1 MLDAFL
7 QEQKTRYLALVQKK
21 IFVPYFAN
29 SSQFPFP
36 LGPLNQTQM
45 DDLEEVIIEH
55 HLHVSKH
62 MIMLLKLN
70 PDQLE
75 PLDDSLSSKRIK
87 RYLFNII
94 SKLEFPWFQLI

>member
-1 MLDAFL
+1 MLNAFL

-21 IFVPYFAN
+21 LDSYFAN
-29 SSQFPFP
+29 SSHFPFP

-94 SKLEFPWFQLI
+94 SKLEFP

>member
-1 MLDAFL
+1 MLNAFL

-21 IFVPYFAN
+21 LDSNFAN
-29 SSQFPFP
+29 SSQFP

>member
-1 MLDAFL
+1 MY
-7 QEQKTRYLALVQKK
+7 KRNVTPK
-21 IFVPYFAN
+21 YFAN
-29 SSQFPFP
+29 SSQFL

-94 SKLEFPWFQLI
+94 SKLEFP

>member
-1 MLDAFL
+1 MLNAFSE
-7 QEQKTRYLALVQKK
+7 EQKTRYLAPVQMKL
-21 IFVPYFAN
+21 YLTST
-29 SSQFPFP
+29 SSQFL

-45 DDLEEVIIEH
+45 DVLEEVIIEH

-75 PLDDSLSSKRIK
+75 PLDDSFASERIK

-94 SKLEFPWFQLI
+94 SKLECP

>member
-21 IFVPYFAN
+21 RDSYFAN
-29 SSQFPFP
+29 SSQFP

-94 SKLEFPWFQLI
+94 SKFEFPWNQLI

>member
-1 MLDAFL
+1 MLVNAFSE
-7 QEQKTRYLALVQKK
+7 EQKNEIYPFS
-21 IFVPYFAN
+21 IFGSFTKETLFDSYFAN
-29 SSQFPFP
+29 ASHFP

-75 PLDDSLSSKRIK
+75 PLDDSQAFKRIK
-87 RYLFNII
+87 RYLFSII
-94 SKLEFPWFQLI
+94 SKLEFP